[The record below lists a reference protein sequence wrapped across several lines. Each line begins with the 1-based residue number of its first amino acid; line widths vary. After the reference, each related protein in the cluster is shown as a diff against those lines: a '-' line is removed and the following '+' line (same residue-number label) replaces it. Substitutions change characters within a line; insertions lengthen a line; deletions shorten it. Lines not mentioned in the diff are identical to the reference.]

1 MLFYK
6 IHSMIKYSI
15 GIDISKSDFH
25 ASFSTIDEK
34 QYVKVIRSGT
44 FKNSK
49 IGFGALEKCIKTTCC
64 TAGVP
69 VCFTMEAT
77 GVYYENCALFLFGKG
92 YSVSVVLPNKS
103 KKYIAALGIK
113 TKNDKVDAKALS
125 RMGAEQAL
133 ETWVPM
139 GEFFY
144 HLRSLTRHNQS
155 LKEMRTAFNN
165 QVEAAENCMYV
176 DKVSIR
182 SLGKLI
188 KTLDIQIE
196 ENTEAIITHVN
207 SNKPIA
213 KKIENITAIKGVG
226 ILTVAVI
233 LGETNG
239 FELFKNI
246 AQLVSYSGYDVVE
259 NQSGSHTGKT
269 KISKKG
275 NSRIR
280 RALHMPSL
288 CLVTHDV
295 KVFKNLYERTVDKH
309 GIKMKSYVA
318 VQKKLLGIIYTL
330 WKKNEKFDENY
341 VADKTT
347 KEEEVVHS
355 SRNSF
360 A

>member
-1 MLFYK
+1 MT
-6 IHSMIKYSI
+6 KYSI

-25 ASFSTIDEK
+25 ACFSTIDEK

-44 FKNSK
+44 FSNSK
-49 IGFGALEKCIKTTCC
+49 IGFAAFEKCIKATCS
-64 TAGVP
+64 AVGIAVSI
-69 VCFTMEAT
+69 VMEAT

-113 TKNDKVDAKALS
+113 TKNDKVDARALS

-133 ETWVPM
+133 ELWEPM

-144 HLRSLTRHNQS
+144 HLRSMTRHNQS
-155 LKEMRTAFNN
+155 LKEMHTAVNN
-165 QVEAAENCMYV
+165 QVEAIENCMYV
-176 DKVSIR
+176 DKPTLR

-188 KTLDIQIE
+188 KTLETQIE
-196 ENTEAIITHVN
+196 ESMDAIKTHLK
-207 SNKPIA
+207 SNEEVT

-226 ILTVAVI
+226 LLTVAVI
-233 LGETNG
+233 LAETNG
-239 FELFKNI
+239 FVLFKNI

-288 CLVTHDV
+288 CLVTHKV
-295 KVFKNLYERTVDKH
+295 KIFKDLYERTFENH

-318 VQKKLLGIIYTL
+318 IQKKLLCIIYTL

-341 VADKTT
+341 EANKTT

-360 A
+360 AEAE

>member
-1 MLFYK
+1 
-6 IHSMIKYSI
+6 MIKYSI

-44 FKNSK
+44 FKNNK
-49 IGFGALEKCIKTTCC
+49 TGFEAFEKCIKATC
-64 TAGVP
+64 TAPGIP
-69 VCFTMEAT
+69 VNFTMEAT
-77 GVYYENCALFLFGKG
+77 GVYYENCALFLFSKG

-113 TKNDKVDAKALS
+113 TKNDKVDARALS

-133 ETWVPM
+133 EIWAPM

-165 QVEAAENCMYV
+165 QVEAAENCMYI

-188 KTLDIQIE
+188 KALETQIQ
-196 ENTEAIITHVN
+196 ENTEAIILHVN
-207 SNKPIA
+207 SNEAIA

-226 ILTVAVI
+226 VLTVAVI

-246 AQLVSYSGYDVVE
+246 AQLVSYSGYDVIE

-295 KVFKNLYERTVDKH
+295 KIFKDLYDRTVDKH

-318 VQKKLLGIIYTL
+318 IQKKLLGIIYTL

-341 VADKTT
+341 ESKITT
-347 KEEEVVHS
+347 KEEKAVHS

-360 A
+360 AEAV